1 MSHEP
6 VDHQGGLSVFL
17 MQFSVE
23 CASVSGFCTKLFIF
37 TVVCDLISPFTV
49 NRKHMCGG
57 CRYELARVE

>member
-23 CASVSGFCTKLFIF
+23 CASVSGFCTKAVYLY
-37 TVVCDLISPFTV
+37 
-49 NRKHMCGG
+49 R
-57 CRYELARVE
+57 RV